1 MSRKLLSSWTKV
13 VEDSS
18 SMRRNYKQDEVEE
31 EKKLTLYTK
40 KLSDAE
46 ADKLQDWCKAR
57 GWGQNEVAYARF
69 SFKGPKINLVF
80 YTSGKLV
87 IQGKMTEDFVRD
99 VLEPEIT
106 LSAELGY
113 EEVHHPEWF
122 EPHAGM
128 DESGKGDLFGPVIC
142 ATVIAD
148 GDMVRQW
155 MDEGIKD
162 SKKISDGQII
172 RFEKLIMKTKCVVV
186 EKSWCGMPK
195 YNELMSRPRA
205 NLNKLIAWLHAK
217 ALETALDKRFVE
229 WGMLDQFSKQPLV
242 QKQIKRKDFDL
253 KMEVR
258 AEVDPV
264 VAAASVIA
272 RAEFLRQL
280 KKLSTEFGEELLKGA
295 GAAAKEQATRLV
307 EAVGP
312 DRFVNFAKLHF
323 KTSYEVLG
331 LPPPKKPQWSKY

>member
-1 MSRKLLSSWTKV
+1 
-13 VEDSS
+13 
-18 SMRRNYKQDEVEE
+18 MRRNYKEFEVEE
-31 EKKLTLYTK
+31 EKKITLYTK
-40 KLSDAE
+40 KLSDGE
-46 ADKLQDWCKAR
+46 ADKLEAWCKAR
-57 GWGQNEVAYARF
+57 GWGENEVAYARF
-69 SFKGPKINLVF
+69 AFKGPKINLVF

-113 EEVHHPEWF
+113 DEVHHPEWF
-122 EPHAGM
+122 EAHAGM

-148 GDMVRQW
+148 GDMVRKW

-172 RFEKLIMKTKCVVV
+172 RFEKLILRTKGAVV
-186 EKSWCGMPK
+186 EKSFCGMGK

-217 ALETALDKRFVE
+217 ALESALDKRMVE

-242 QKQIKRKDFDL
+242 QKQLKRKDFNL
-253 KMEVR
+253 KMETK
-258 AEVDPV
+258 AESDPV

-280 KKLSTEFGEELLKGA
+280 RKLSTAFGEELLKGA
-295 GAAAKEQATRLV
+295 GAATKEQGKRLV
-307 EAVGP
+307 EQLGP
-312 DRFVNFAKLHF
+312 DRFGEFAKLHF
-323 KTSYEVLG
+323 RTSYEILG
-331 LPPPKKPQWSKY
+331 LPVPAKTQWVKRA

>member
-1 MSRKLLSSWTKV
+1 MKQ
-13 VEDSS
+13 
-18 SMRRNYKQDEVEE
+18 NYKDFGVEE
-31 EKKLTLYTK
+31 EKKITIYTI
-40 KLSDAE
+40 KLSDGE
-46 ADKLQDWCKAR
+46 ADKLENWCKGR
-57 GWGQNEVAYARF
+57 GWGEYEVAYARF
-69 SFKGPKINLVF
+69 AFKGPKINLVF

-113 EEVHHPEWF
+113 DEVHHPEWF

-148 GDMVRQW
+148 GDMVRKW
-155 MDEGIKD
+155 MDEGLKD
-162 SKKISDGQII
+162 SKKISDSQIVRLERI
-172 RFEKLIMKTKCVVV
+172 ILKTKGVVV
-186 EKSWCGMPK
+186 EKSWCGMQK

-217 ALETALDKRFVE
+217 ALEAALDKRSVP

-242 QKQIKRKDFDL
+242 QKQVKREGFEL
-253 KMEVR
+253 KMETK
-258 AEVDPV
+258 AESDPV

-280 KKLSTEFGEELLKGA
+280 RKISTEFGEELLKGA
-295 GAAAKEQATRLV
+295 GAATKQQGQRVV
-307 EAVGP
+307 EKLGP
-312 DRFVNFAKLHF
+312 DRFGEFAKLHF
-323 KTSYEVLG
+323 KTSYEILG
-331 LPPPKKPQWSKY
+331 LPVPQKAQWVKY

>member
-1 MSRKLLSSWTKV
+1 
-13 VEDSS
+13 
-18 SMRRNYKQDEVEE
+18 MRRNYKQVEVEE
-31 EKKLTLYTK
+31 EKKITLYTK
-40 KLSDAE
+40 KLTDAE
-46 ADKLQDWCKAR
+46 ADKLEAWCQTR
-57 GWGQNEVAYARF
+57 GWGENEVAYARF
-69 SFKGPKINLVF
+69 AFKGPKINLVF
-80 YTSGKLV
+80 YSSGKLV

-155 MDEGIKD
+155 MNEGIKD

-172 RFEKLIMKTKCVVV
+172 RFEKLILKTKGVVV

-217 ALETALDKRFVE
+217 ALEAALDKRFVD
-229 WGMLDQFSKQPLV
+229 WGMLDQFSKNPLV

-253 KMEVR
+253 KMEAR
-258 AEVDPV
+258 AEADPV

-295 GAAAKEQATRLV
+295 GAATKEQATRLI

-312 DRFVNFAKLHF
+312 DRFGNFAKLHF
-323 KTSYEVLG
+323 KTSYEALG